1 MVHAETLQT
10 LHPAAGATAAV
21 VEFVGELRHAALP
34 HEVRHYARRH
44 LLDTVGVM
52 IAGAGGEVAT
62 RAEAVLAAVRPA
74 GRIPVPGR
82 ARRADLIDA
91 AFLGGTAAHGIELDD
106 GFRQGSVHPGCVVV
120 PAVLALGYDRHADGR
135 ALMEAIVAGYEAVI
149 AIGRACHP
157 DLRQRGFHPTAAVGV
172 FGSVAAAGKMRG
184 LSADALANALGL
196 AASSAAGL
204 FAFVNGGGDIKR
216 LHAGHAAREGLQ
228 AALLAEQGV
237 EGPPDVIEARDG
249 FMQAFAFGR
258 ADKARAALASEASGQ
273 RGHSKSARAGH
284 SPEPGSSARV
294 ALASEASGQRGHS
307 KSARAGHSPEPGS
320 SARAALASEA
330 SGQRGHS
337 KSARAIAL
345 PPAAPFGIT
354 DCYIKP
360 YPCCRHIQPAVEA
373 LIGLINDE
381 AISSDEVERIE
392 VATYR
397 IAAEHAET
405 GWDDFAS
412 AQLSFPYLMGLALK
426 FRAVKFEHFSE
437 QTRRDPAFAAIAR
450 KLSVT
455 APPDVDRLYPQLR
468 PARVTVTTARGSFTR
483 QADEALGSRIVP
495 LDDAGLTAK
504 FFDLVG
510 PVLGAA
516 GAKELG
522 ERLWSLDEISDVA
535 PLVEAMAKPA

>member
-10 LHPAAGATAAV
+10 LHPAAGATAAI

-34 HEVRHYARRH
+34 DEVRHYARRH

-52 IAGAGGEVAT
+52 IAGAGGDVAT

-135 ALMEAIVAGYEAVI
+135 AVMEAIVAGYEAVI

-172 FGSVAAAGKMRG
+172 FGSAAAAGKLRR

-258 ADKARAALASEASGQ
+258 ADKTRAALASEASGQ

-284 SPEPGSSARV
+284 SPEPGSSARAV
-294 ALASEASGQRGHS
+294 
-307 KSARAGHSPEPGS
+307 
-320 SARAALASEA
+320 
-330 SGQRGHS
+330 
-337 KSARAIAL
+337 AL
-345 PPAAPFGIT
+345 PPAVPFGIT

-373 LIGLINDE
+373 LIGLVNDE
-381 AISSDEVERIE
+381 AIASDEVQRID

-412 AQLSFPYLMGLALK
+412 AQLSFPYLMGLALR

-450 KLSVT
+450 KLTVT
-455 APPDVDRLYPQLR
+455 APADVDRLYPQLR

-504 FFDLVG
+504 FLDLVG

-516 GAKELG
+516 RAKELG
-522 ERLWSLDEISDVA
+522 ERLWSLDAISDVA
-535 PLVEAMAKPA
+535 PLVESMAKPA

>member
-1 MVHAETLQT
+1 MAHAEALQT
-10 LHPAAGATAAV
+10 LHPAAGATEAI
-21 VEFVGELRHAALP
+21 VEFASELRHAALTD
-34 HEVRHYARRH
+34 EVRHYARRH

-52 IAGAGGEVAT
+52 IAGAGGEVAS
-62 RAEAVLAAVRPA
+62 RAEAVLAAVRPP

-82 ARRADLIDA
+82 TRRADLLDA

-120 PAVLALGYDRHADGR
+120 PTVLALGHDRNVTGA
-135 ALMEAIVAGYEAVI
+135 ALIEALVAGYETAIAV
-149 AIGRACHP
+149 ARACHP
-157 DLRQRGFHPTAAVGV
+157 DLRQRGFHPTGACGV
-172 FGSVAAAGKMRG
+172 FGAVIAVAMLRRLARAQ
-184 LSADALANALGL
+184 LANALGI

-228 AALLAEQGV
+228 AALLAEAGI

-249 FMQAFAFGR
+249 FLQAFAFGR
-258 ADKARAALASEASGQ
+258 PDKARA
-273 RGHSKSARAGH
+273 
-284 SPEPGSSARV
+284 V
-294 ALASEASGQRGHS
+294 
-307 KSARAGHSPEPGS
+307 
-320 SARAALASEA
+320 
-330 SGQRGHS
+330 
-337 KSARAIAL
+337 AL

-360 YPCCRHIQPAVEA
+360 YACCRHIQPAVEA
-373 LIGLINDE
+373 LIGLLEDE
-381 AISSDEVERIE
+381 KIATEEVERID

-426 FRAVKFEHFSE
+426 FGAVKLEHFSAA
-437 QTRRDPAFAAIAR
+437 TRGDPAFAKFAR
-450 KLSVT
+450 RLAVT
-455 APPDVDRLYPQLR
+455 APPEIDRLYPQLR
-468 PARVTVTTARGSFTR
+468 PARVTVTTARGTFTR

-495 LDDAGLTAK
+495 LDDAGLKTK
-504 FFDLVG
+504 FLDLVA

-516 GAKELG
+516 RAKQLAEQV
-522 ERLWSLDEISDVA
+522 WSIEAAANVA
-535 PLVEAMAKPA
+535 PLVESMAKER

>member
-10 LHPAAGATAAV
+10 LHPAAGATAAI
-21 VEFVGELRHAALP
+21 VEFVGELRHAALAD
-34 HEVRHYARRH
+34 EVRHYARRH

-52 IAGAGGEVAT
+52 IAGAGGDVAT
-62 RAEAVLAAVRPA
+62 RAEAVLAAARPA

-91 AFLGGTAAHGIELDD
+91 AFLGGTAAHGIELED

-120 PAVLALGYDRHADGR
+120 PAALALGYDRRADGR
-135 ALMEAIVAGYEAVI
+135 ALMEAIVAGYETVI

-172 FGSVAAAGKMRG
+172 FGSAAAAGKLRG
-184 LSADALANALGL
+184 LSPDALANAFGL

-237 EGPPDVIEARDG
+237 EGPPGVIEARDG
-249 FMQAFAFGR
+249 FMQAFAR
-258 ADKARAALASEASGQ
+258 AEKVRA
-273 RGHSKSARAGH
+273 
-284 SPEPGSSARV
+284 V
-294 ALASEASGQRGHS
+294 V
-307 KSARAGHSPEPGS
+307 
-320 SARAALASEA
+320 
-330 SGQRGHS
+330 
-337 KSARAIAL
+337 L
-345 PPAAPFGIT
+345 PPAMPFGIT

-373 LIGLINDE
+373 LIGLTNDE
-381 AISSDEVERIE
+381 NILSDEVQRIE

-450 KLSVT
+450 KLNVT

-495 LDDAGLTAK
+495 LDDAGLKAK
-504 FFDLVG
+504 FLDLVG

-516 GAKELG
+516 RAKELG

-535 PLVEAMAKPA
+535 PLVESMAKPA

>member
-1 MVHAETLQT
+1 MVHAEALST
-10 LHPAAGATAAV
+10 LHPAAGATAAI

-34 HEVRHYARRH
+34 DEVRHYARRH

-52 IAGAGGEVAT
+52 IAGAGGDVAT
-62 RAEAVLAAVRPA
+62 RAEAVLAAARPA

-172 FGSVAAAGKMRG
+172 FGSAAAAGKLRG

-258 ADKARAALASEASGQ
+258 ADKAR
-273 RGHSKSARAGH
+273 
-284 SPEPGSSARV
+284 
-294 ALASEASGQRGHS
+294 S

-320 SARAALASEA
+320 SARAVT
-330 SGQRGHS
+330 
-337 KSARAIAL
+337 L
-345 PPAAPFGIT
+345 PPAVPFGIT

-373 LIGLINDE
+373 LIGLVNDE
-381 AISSDEVERIE
+381 AIASEEVQRID

-455 APPDVDRLYPQLR
+455 APADVDRLYPQLR

-504 FFDLVG
+504 FLDLVG

-516 GAKELG
+516 RAKELG
-522 ERLWSLDEISDVA
+522 ERLWSLDAISDIA
-535 PLVEAMAKPA
+535 ALVESMAKPA

>member
-1 MVHAETLQT
+1 MAHAEALQT
-10 LHPAAGATAAV
+10 LHPAAGATEAI
-21 VEFVGELRHAALP
+21 VEFASGLRHAALTD
-34 HEVRHYARRH
+34 EVRHYARRH

-52 IAGAGGEVAT
+52 IAGAGGEVAS

-82 ARRADLIDA
+82 ARRADLLDA

-120 PAVLALGYDRHADGR
+120 PTVLALGCDLRVAGA
-135 ALMEAIVAGYEAVI
+135 ALIEALVAGYEAEI

-157 DLRQRGFHPTAAVGV
+157 DLRQRGFHPAAACGV
-172 FGSVAAAGKMRG
+172 FGAATAAGKLRR
-184 LSADALANALGL
+184 LSPAQLANALGI

-204 FAFVNGGGDIKR
+204 FAFVNGGADIKR

-228 AALLAEQGV
+228 AALLAEEGI

-249 FMQAFAFGR
+249 FLQAFAFGR
-258 ADKARAALASEASGQ
+258 TDKARA
-273 RGHSKSARAGH
+273 
-284 SPEPGSSARV
+284 V
-294 ALASEASGQRGHS
+294 
-307 KSARAGHSPEPGS
+307 
-320 SARAALASEA
+320 
-330 SGQRGHS
+330 
-337 KSARAIAL
+337 AL

-360 YPCCRHIQPAVEA
+360 YPCCRHIQPAIEA
-373 LIGLINDE
+373 LIGLLDDE
-381 AISSDEVERIE
+381 KIAPEEVQRID

-426 FRAVKFEHFSE
+426 FRAVKLEHFSAAM
-437 QTRRDPAFAAIAR
+437 RGDPSFATIAR
-450 KLSVT
+450 KLGVT
-455 APPDVDRLYPQLR
+455 APPEIDRLYPQLR
-468 PARVTVTTARGSFTR
+468 PARVTVTTARGAFIR

-495 LDDAGLTAK
+495 LDDAGLKTK
-504 FFDLVG
+504 FHDLVG

-516 GAKELG
+516 RAKDLTQQ
-522 ERLWSLDEISDVA
+522 LWSIETAGDVA
-535 PLVEAMAKPA
+535 PLVESMAKA

>member
-1 MVHAETLQT
+1 MVHAEALST
-10 LHPAAGATAAV
+10 LHPAAGATAAI

-34 HEVRHYARRH
+34 DEVRHYARRH

-52 IAGAGGEVAT
+52 IAGAGGDVAT
-62 RAEAVLAAVRPA
+62 RAEAVLAATRPA
-74 GRIPVPGR
+74 GCIPVPGR
-82 ARRADLIDA
+82 ARRADVIDA

-120 PAVLALGYDRHADGR
+120 PTVLALGYDRHVEGR

-172 FGSVAAAGKMRG
+172 FGSAAAAGKLRG

-284 SPEPGSSARV
+284 SPEPASSAR
-294 ALASEASGQRGHS
+294 
-307 KSARAGHSPEPGS
+307 P
-320 SARAALASEA
+320 
-330 SGQRGHS
+330 
-337 KSARAIAL
+337 IAF
-345 PPAAPFGIT
+345 PPAVAFGIT

-373 LIGLINDE
+373 LIGLVNDE
-381 AISSDEVERIE
+381 AIASDEVERID

-426 FRAVKFEHFSE
+426 FRAIKFEHFSE

-455 APPDVDRLYPQLR
+455 APADVDRLYPQLR

-504 FFDLVG
+504 FLDLVG

-516 GAKELG
+516 RAKDLG
-522 ERLWSLDEISDVA
+522 ERLWSLDAIKDVA
-535 PLVEAMAKPA
+535 PLVESMAKPA

>member
-1 MVHAETLQT
+1 MAHAEALQT
-10 LHPAAGATAAV
+10 PDPVGSTTAAL
-21 VEFVGELRHAALP
+21 VEFVSELRYPTIPDEA
-34 HEVRHYARRH
+34 RHYARRH

-52 IAGAGGEVAT
+52 IAGAAGDVASH
-62 RAEAVLAAVRPA
+62 AEAVLVTVRPA

-106 GFRQGSVHPGCVVV
+106 GFRQGSVHPGCVVI
-120 PAVLALGYDRHADGR
+120 PAALALGCARRSDGQ
-135 ALMEAIVAGYEAVI
+135 ALMQAIVAGYETVI

-172 FGSVAAAGKMRG
+172 FGSAAAAGKLG
-184 LSADALANALGL
+184 ALSPDRLANAFGL
-196 AASSAAGL
+196 AASSAGGL

-228 AALLAEQGV
+228 AALLADQGV
-237 EGPPDVIEARDG
+237 EGPPGVLEARDG
-249 FMQAFAFGR
+249 FMQAFSR
-258 ADKARAALASEASGQ
+258 AEKAR
-273 RGHSKSARAGH
+273 
-284 SPEPGSSARV
+284 V
-294 ALASEASGQRGHS
+294 
-307 KSARAGHSPEPGS
+307 
-320 SARAALASEA
+320 
-330 SGQRGHS
+330 
-337 KSARAIAL
+337 IML
-345 PPAAPFGIT
+345 PPPFGIT

-373 LIGLINDE
+373 LIGLLADKNI
-381 AISSDEVERIE
+381 ASDEVKRIE

-412 AQLSFPYLMGLALK
+412 AQLSFPYLIGLALK
-426 FRAVKFEHFSE
+426 FRAIKLEHFADE
-437 QTRRDPAFAAIAR
+437 VRRDPGFAAIAR
-450 KLSVT
+450 KLTVT

-495 LDDAGLTAK
+495 LDDSALQAK
-504 FFDLVG
+504 FLDLVG
-510 PVLGAA
+510 PVLGTAR
-516 GAKELG
+516 AKALAEQ
-522 ERLWSLDEISDVA
+522 LWSVDAISDVA
-535 PLVEAMAKPA
+535 PLVESMAKPG

>member
-1 MVHAETLQT
+1 MVHAEALST
-10 LHPAAGATAAV
+10 LHPAAGATGAI
-21 VEFVGELRHAALP
+21 VEFVGELRHAALSD
-34 HEVRHYARRH
+34 EVRHYARRH

-52 IAGAGGEVAT
+52 IAGAGGDVAT
-62 RAEAVLAAVRPA
+62 RAEAVLAAARPA

-82 ARRADLIDA
+82 SRRADVIDA

-120 PAVLALGYDRHADGR
+120 PAVLALGYDRHADGG

-172 FGSVAAAGKMRG
+172 FGSAAAAGKLRG

-258 ADKARAALASEASGQ
+258 ADNT
-273 RGHSKSARAGH
+273 HSKSARAM
-284 SPEPGSSARV
+284 
-294 ALASEASGQRGHS
+294 
-307 KSARAGHSPEPGS
+307 
-320 SARAALASEA
+320 
-330 SGQRGHS
+330 
-337 KSARAIAL
+337 AL

-373 LIGLINDE
+373 LIGLLNDE
-381 AISSDEVERIE
+381 AIANDEVQRIE

-450 KLSVT
+450 KLNVT
-455 APPDVDRLYPQLR
+455 APPDIDRLYPQLR

-495 LDDAGLTAK
+495 LDDAGLKAK
-504 FFDLVG
+504 FLDLVG

-516 GAKELG
+516 RAKELG
-522 ERLWSLDEISDVA
+522 ERLWSLDEINDVA
-535 PLVEAMAKPA
+535 PLVEAMAKPT

>member
-1 MVHAETLQT
+1 MVHAEALST
-10 LHPAAGATAAV
+10 LHPAAGATGAI
-21 VEFVGELRHAALP
+21 VEFVGELRHAALSD
-34 HEVRHYARRH
+34 EVRHYARRH

-52 IAGAGGEVAT
+52 IAGAGGDVAS
-62 RAEAVLAAVRPA
+62 RAEAVLAAARPA

-82 ARRADLIDA
+82 LRRADVIDA

-120 PAVLALGYDRHADGR
+120 PAVLALGYDRHADGG

-172 FGSVAAAGKMRG
+172 FGSAAAAGKLRG

-258 ADKARAALASEASGQ
+258 ADKAR
-273 RGHSKSARAGH
+273 
-284 SPEPGSSARV
+284 P
-294 ALASEASGQRGHS
+294 
-307 KSARAGHSPEPGS
+307 
-320 SARAALASEA
+320 
-330 SGQRGHS
+330 
-337 KSARAIAL
+337 IAF
-345 PPAAPFGIT
+345 PPSVPFGIT

-373 LIGLINDE
+373 LIGLLNDE
-381 AISSDEVERIE
+381 TIANDEVQRID

-412 AQLSFPYLMGLALK
+412 AQLSFPYLMGVALK

-455 APPDVDRLYPQLR
+455 APADVDRLYPQLR

-504 FFDLVG
+504 FLDLVG

-516 GAKELG
+516 RAKELG
-522 ERLWSLDEISDVA
+522 ERLWSLDAISDVA
-535 PLVEAMAKPA
+535 PLVESMAKPA

>member
-1 MVHAETLQT
+1 MVHAEALST
-10 LHPAAGATAAV
+10 LHPAAGATAAI

-34 HEVRHYARRH
+34 DEVRHYARRH

-52 IAGAGGEVAT
+52 IAGAGGDVAT

-82 ARRADLIDA
+82 ARRADVIDA

-135 ALMEAIVAGYEAVI
+135 AVMEAIVAGYEAVI

-172 FGSVAAAGKMRG
+172 FGSAAAAGKLRG

-258 ADKARAALASEASGQ
+258 ADKA
-273 RGHSKSARAGH
+273 
-284 SPEPGSSARV
+284 
-294 ALASEASGQRGHS
+294 
-307 KSARAGHSPEPGS
+307 
-320 SARAALASEA
+320 
-330 SGQRGHS
+330 HS

-345 PPAAPFGIT
+345 PPVAPFGIT

-373 LIGLINDE
+373 LIGLLNDE
-381 AISSDEVERIE
+381 AIASDEVQRID

-437 QTRRDPAFAAIAR
+437 QTRRDPAFGAIAR

-455 APPDVDRLYPQLR
+455 APADVDRLYPQLR

-504 FFDLVG
+504 FLDLVG

-516 GAKELG
+516 RAKELG

-535 PLVEAMAKPA
+535 ALVESMAKPA